1 MTKGTDLQ
9 TATSREIELLLKS
22 LQYCVHATGAEA
34 VRALAT
40 NGVDWNVLANLAR
53 HHGVT
58 PPLFRALESVC
69 PDLVPAPQLQKL
81 AHYFK
86 VTANRNLVLTG
97 ELLRLVRLLRNNQ
110 ISAVPFKGP
119 VLSMLLFGD
128 SSFRE
133 FSDLDILVRVSD
145 VVRARDV
152 LIANGYSAK
161 HLMEQFELYT
171 RFGHELDMVRED
183 RQVALDLQWRFASN
197 WIAFPIDFDDFWN
210 RLETH
215 RIGGEEVLQ
224 PALDDML
231 LVLCG
236 HGYRHFWE
244 QLKWIVDIAAFM
256 QVFSGNIPWAATLER
271 ATRLGG
277 RRLILL
283 GLHLANRAIG
293 TPLPMEIKHAIE
305 CDPNIEA
312 LGNEVFKQMAA
323 GSRAPGCSHSAAPFL
338 NKLQFH
344 FKARERWRDK
354 LPDPWPYG
362 QFLLYWAGRYSR
374 HYSRQLSSIAGTKH

>member
-1 MTKGTDLQ
+1 MQ
-9 TATSREIELLLKS
+9 TATGREIELLFKC
-22 LQYCVHATGAEA
+22 LQYCVHGTDAEA
-34 VRALAT
+34 LRTLAK
-40 NGVDWNVLANLAR
+40 NGVDWNFVGVLAR

-58 PPLFRALESVC
+58 TLLFRALDAVC

-81 AHYFK
+81 SHYFT

-97 ELLRLVRLLRNNQ
+97 ELLRLVRLLRNNH
-110 ISAVPFKGP
+110 IPAVPFKGP
-119 VLSMLLFGD
+119 ILSMLLFGD

-133 FSDLDILVRVSD
+133 FSDLDILVRVAD

-152 LIANGYSAK
+152 LIADGYAAK

-197 WIAFPIDFDDFWN
+197 WIAFPIDLNDFWD

-215 RIGGEEVLQ
+215 RIGGEQILQ

-244 QLKWIVDIAAFM
+244 QLKWIVDVAAF
-256 QVFSGNIPWAATLER
+256 VSIFGEKIRWPVALER

-277 RRLILL
+277 RRLMLL
-283 GLHLANRAIG
+283 GLHLAHRAIG
-293 TPLPMEIKHAIE
+293 TPLPIEIKNAIGR
-305 CDPNIEA
+305 DPNIEA
-312 LGNEVFKQMAA
+312 LGSEVLKQMTA
-323 GSRAPGCSHSAAPFL
+323 GLRVQGRSKRAAPFL

-344 FKARERWRDK
+344 LKARERWRDK
-354 LPDPWPYG
+354 IPDPWPYG
-362 QFLLYWAGRYSR
+362 QYLLYWVGRYGR
-374 HYSRQLSSIAGTKH
+374 HYSRQWSSIAGTKH